1 MGVVP
6 AACLQNDRLAVVGH
20 AGLDVLPVG
29 AIGNDEL
36 VDDGVGARVPIGVA
50 HGDGIPVLQG
60 HDAGEV
66 AGVVTDEV
74 APAAIGGAIGAHPQ
88 SRTGGGSR
96 GAFVGGDVGDDVPV
110 HVDGVRYHFIA
121 FGGDGLEGL
130 GHVDGLHVDG
140 IVGVFGRLAG
150 SARGGLGCGIVARA
164 VLGGQGS
171 AAGNRIQGQLVVDVV
186 ELGGHGHRLFLI
198 LVDDNGGHLLGDGG
212 ALGRLGHGQGR
223 GVAVGFYGVG
233 DAADQGE
240 RGGAGNNGGYEF
252 RCLHDASSFHEAYRR
267 SRGRASSLRGE
278 PSRAVRAK
286 NGT

>member
-1 MGVVP
+1 M
-6 AACLQNDRLAVVGH
+6 
-20 AGLDVLPVG
+20 
-29 AIGNDEL
+29 
-36 VDDGVGARVPIGVA
+36 
-50 HGDGIPVLQG
+50 
-60 HDAGEV
+60 
-66 AGVVTDEV
+66 TDEV

-140 IVGVFGRLAG
+140 IVGAFGRLAG

>member
-29 AIGNDEL
+29 VVGHDEL

-140 IVGVFGRLAG
+140 ALGCRVASAFGC
-150 SARGGLGCGIVARA
+150 LGCGVVARA
-164 VLGGQGS
+164 VLGRQGG
-171 AAGNRIQGQLVVDVV
+171 AAGNRVHGQLVVDIV
-186 ELGGHGHRLFLI
+186 ELGGHGHRLLLI
-198 LVDDNGGHLLGDGG
+198 LVDDDGGHLLGDGCV
-212 ALGRLGHGQGR
+212 LGRLGHGQGR
-223 GVAVGFYGVG
+223 RIAIGFHGVG